1 MLSMISLEKDI
12 KIEKVPVYQN
22 NQKEEFISCR
32 GIKITAKK
40 LVKEVY
46 INSSEIVKNDKL
58 LIGNN
63 NLFYGTV
70 VVFENGKR
78 IRVK

>member
-1 MLSMISLEKDI
+1 MISLEKDI

-32 GIKITAKK
+32 GIKMSVGKI
-40 LVKEVY
+40 VKEVY